1 MAEKKKRSTE
11 KGVPKTKVRKT
22 PVPPEPPPAILEE
35 EIAQRAYALWESR
48 GKPIG
53 SPEED
58 WQKATE
64 ELRGSM

>member
-11 KGVPKTKVRKT
+11 KGVPKAKASKT
-22 PVPPEPPPAILEE
+22 PIPPEPPPAILEE

-58 WQKATE
+58 WQKANE
-64 ELRGSM
+64 ELRGGM